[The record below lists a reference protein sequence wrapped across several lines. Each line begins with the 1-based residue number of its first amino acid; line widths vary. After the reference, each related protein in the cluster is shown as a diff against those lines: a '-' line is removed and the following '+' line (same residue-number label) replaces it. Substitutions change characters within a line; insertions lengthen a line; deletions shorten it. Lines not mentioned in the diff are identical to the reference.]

1 MLLWYSSGR
10 IKAYDLRDG
19 WRHPN
24 GWIFGKV
31 PNGLWPPPS
40 HFRKIMLQFFSSNYM
55 HNSPVYKSK
64 SCSINFLIEMISL
77 PPLRKFSENS
87 SLFIPSPVPK
97 GSIQYQI
104 PCKGPFPP
112 ICPHRIT
119 SGGFFHHS
127 NVNWTT
133 HDVIS
138 AIFFPLFQYQ

>member
-1 MLLWYSSGR
+1 MVQLWQDKSIWFKGRVTAPKRMNFWKSSKR
-10 IKAYDLRDG
+10 PLT
-19 WRHPN
+19 
-24 GWIFGKV
+24 
-31 PNGLWPPPS
+31 PPP
-40 HFRKIMLQFFSSNYM
+40 HFRKIMLQFFSSNYR

-97 GSIQYQI
+97 GSIQYQV